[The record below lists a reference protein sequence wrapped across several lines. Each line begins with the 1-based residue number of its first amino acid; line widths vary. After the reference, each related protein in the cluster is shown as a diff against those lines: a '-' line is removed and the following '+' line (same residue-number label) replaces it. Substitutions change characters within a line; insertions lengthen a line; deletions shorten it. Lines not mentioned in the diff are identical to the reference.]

1 MSERARNVGG
11 VTEPDLDGRRSD
23 HEVDDHDI
31 VIKEGPRGW
40 RRTVLEVVRRPVAV
54 ASLLILVVVVV
65 MAIFGQWLTPYGIN
79 EVNISRR
86 LEGPSAQHW
95 FGTDELGR
103 DILTR
108 VIASA
113 SVSVRVSVIAVA
125 IALVVG
131 VSLGLLAGF
140 FGGWLDSVIMRSQDV
155 MFAFPEILLAL
166 AIVAILGPGVT
177 TATIAIGIVY
187 IPVFARVTRASALS
201 VRTETYV
208 RASKSLGAGP
218 LRQMFSHVLPNISAP
233 IIVQTSLSLAFAVL
247 SEAGLSFLGLGVQP
261 PEPSWGRMLFDS
273 RAFFQDAWWLSVFP
287 GLAVFVTVLACN
299 LLGDVLRDVLDVRGA
314 ATTRGGG
321 AR

>member
-1 MSERARNVGG
+1 MSRDLEGADTRTDTGDH
-11 VTEPDLDGRRSD
+11 DLDD
-23 HEVDDHDI
+23 VDT
-31 VIKEGPRGW
+31 VIDEGPRGW
-40 RRTVLEVVRRPVAV
+40 RRTVSEVMRRPVAV
-54 ASLLILVVVVV
+54 VSVLILVGVVIL
-65 MAIFGQWLTPYGIN
+65 ALFGSWLSPYGVN
-79 EVNISRR
+79 EVNIANR
-86 LEGPSAQHW
+86 LQGPSAQHW

-125 IALVVG
+125 IALTVG
-131 VSLGLLAGF
+131 VALGLLSGF
-140 FGGWLDSVIMRSQDV
+140 FGGWLDSIIMRGQDV
-155 MFAFPEILLAL
+155 LFAFPEILLAL

-177 TATIAIGIVY
+177 TATIAIGVVY

-208 RASKSLGAGP
+208 RASKSLGASP
-218 LRQMFSHVLPNISAP
+218 LRQMFAHVLPNISAP
-233 IIVQTSLSLAFAVL
+233 IIVQTSLSLAFAIL
-247 SEAGLSFLGLGVQP
+247 SEASLSFLGLGVQP

-273 RAFFQDAWWLSVFP
+273 RAFFQEAWWLSVFP

-314 ATTRGGG
+314 ATARGG

>member
-131 VSLGLLAGF
+131 VSLGLFAGF

-247 SEAGLSFLGLGVQP
+247 SEAGLSFLGFGLP
-261 PEPSWGRMLFDS
+261 PDTPDWGIDLARG
-273 RAFFQDAWWLSVFP
+273 QDYIRRAWWLIAIP
-287 GLAVFVTVLACN
+287 GAMVSLVTLAFSMLGESLSEILNPRLAE
-299 LLGDVLRDVLDVRGA
+299 V
-314 ATTRGGG
+314 
-321 AR
+321 

>member
-1 MSERARNVGG
+1 MSTPEDQSRTRAP
-11 VTEPDLDGRRSD
+11 EDPDLHDP
-23 HEVDDHDI
+23 EIDDQDV
-31 VIKEGPRGW
+31 VIEEGPRGW
-40 RRTVLEVVRRPVAV
+40 RRTMSELLRRPVAV
-54 ASLLILVVVVV
+54 LSLVILGGVLLL
-65 MAIFGQWLTPYGIN
+65 ALFGSWIAPYGIN
-79 EVNISRR
+79 EINLQDR
-86 LEGPSAQHW
+86 LQGPSAQHW

-103 DILTR
+103 DILSR

-113 SVSVRVSVIAVA
+113 GVSVRVSVLAVT

-131 VSLGLLAGF
+131 VTLGLLAGF
-140 FGGWLDSVIMRSQDV
+140 FGGWLDTIIMRSQDV
-155 MFAFPEILLAL
+155 LFAFPEILLAL

-208 RASKSLGAGP
+208 RAAKSLGASP
-218 LRQMFSHVLPNISAP
+218 WRQMFSHVLPNISAP
-233 IIVQTSLSLAFAVL
+233 IIVQTSLSLAFAIL
-247 SEAGLSFLGLGVQP
+247 SEAALSFLGLGVQP

-273 RAFFQDAWWLSVFP
+273 RAFFQDAWWMSVFP

-299 LLGDVLRDVLDVRGA
+299 LLGDVLRDILDVRGT
-314 ATTRGGG
+314 ATAKGG